1 MKNKFSRNEE
11 WERAHFNRIAKE
23 YESKYGYSDDF
34 TKYKINKKVERFVN
48 SVKEHGNNAKKTIK
62 VFEIGCGTATY
73 TYAYAKKYPKLE
85 VLASDISEEMISLS
99 KSNNKQKN
107 VKFIVKSAYNTGLK
121 KDSVDVVS
129 GFYILHHIDQ
139 KKVKKEILRILKP
152 GGMVYFYEPNI
163 LNPIVFLIKSNKM
176 IKKLVGDSSEE
187 WAINPL
193 KVPDEWKE
201 FKVVYNRTSEFVWPV
216 SFLPFKLKLI
226 LDKISSFVLCSIP
239 LLNLIGGSVE
249 ICLIKK

>member
-1 MKNKFSRNEE
+1 MKNKFSKSEE
-11 WERAHFNRIAKE
+11 WERAHFNKIAKE
-23 YESKYGYSDDF
+23 YESKYGYFDEF

-48 SVKEHGNNAKKTIK
+48 SIKENILNTKKSIK
-62 VFEIGCGTATY
+62 VFEVGCGTATY

-85 VLASDISEEMISLS
+85 VVASDISEEMIALS

-163 LNPIVFLIKSNKM
+163 LNPIVFLIKSNKV
-176 IKKLVGDSSEE
+176 IKKFVGDSSEE

-193 KVPDEWKE
+193 NVSGDWKE
-201 FKVVYNRTSEFVWPV
+201 FSVVYNRTSEFVWPV
-216 SFLPFKLKLI
+216 TFLPYKFKLF
-226 LDKISSFVLCSIP
+226 LDKVSSFVFGSIP